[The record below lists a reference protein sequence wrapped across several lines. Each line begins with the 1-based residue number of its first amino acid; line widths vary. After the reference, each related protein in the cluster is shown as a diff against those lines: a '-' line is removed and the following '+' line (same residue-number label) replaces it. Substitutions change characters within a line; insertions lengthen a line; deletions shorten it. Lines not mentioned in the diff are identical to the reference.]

1 MREAFHSLSMPV
13 PLCQPEPNPLPFPLS
28 LHSLPGFLWLHL
40 CSLDGLQPVP
50 EPDSVL
56 FLSLWLHQRAHNFK
70 LALDATSEGHATG
83 GGVQHFILMDW
94 QKSLQLLLQA
104 GLIGK
109 ASAAAAAQQLRRF
122 QLSRPLCVCLIIHA
136 FSSCQPPS
144 LLPALFISILYYYF
158 LISFIANVGTHC
170 YCCSSSSWL
179 PFYYVFSL
187 IVSRFSFRLPP
198 FVIYLLIYHSNN
210 NNKNEGIRYNSII
223 FIVLN
228 SHFRSQCGFAGESN
242 IVSIVCYFWQ
252 EAEPCWPTIIA
263 TISQSKDTIYTI

>member
-40 CSLDGLQPVP
+40 CPLDGLQPVP

-83 GGVQHFILMDW
+83 GLMDW

-158 LISFIANVGTHC
+158 FNFVYCQRRHALLLLQLLLVASFLLC
-170 YCCSSSSWL
+170 LFSYR
-179 PFYYVFSL
+179 FSL
-187 IVSRFSFRLPP
+187 FISPAAFCYLSINLP
-198 FVIYLLIYHSNN
+198 
-210 NNKNEGIRYNSII
+210 
-223 FIVLN
+223 
-228 SHFRSQCGFAGESN
+228 QQQQQ
-242 IVSIVCYFWQ
+242 Q
-252 EAEPCWPTIIA
+252 E
-263 TISQSKDTIYTI
+263 